1 MAEKN
6 ILTNKIICFKAILF
20 LLSIG
25 ISYLLFFKVFFNI
38 LPVYFGNM
46 ESLNKNIL
54 AFFIMLLA
62 IYILLK
68 MVFNFQSKW
77 DGYLLLFLYFF
88 VLVLGLL
95 RPDGAIY
102 VETMI
107 NFNLMSFI
115 NDLQM
120 NQISWLKFFINMIIF
135 MPLYF
140 LLTFIPIWNNFI
152 KRWIVFEIIIIIFEA
167 LQVFLHVGVFD
178 LADLILYNIGFF
190 IGAGIVIFF
199 QKMLAIYSKKGV
211 NI

>member
-6 ILTNKIICFKAILF
+6 ILTNKIICTKAILF

-46 ESLNKNIL
+46 ESLDKNIL

-77 DGYLLLFLYFF
+77 DGYLLLFLYVF

-120 NQISWLKFFINMIIF
+120 NQISWLIFFINMIIF

-140 LLTFIPIWNNFI
+140 LLAFIPIWNNFI

-178 LADLILYNIGFF
+178 LADLFLYNIGFF
-190 IGAGIVIFF
+190 IGAGIVVFF

-211 NI
+211 SI

>member
-6 ILTNKIICFKAILF
+6 ILTNKIICTKAILF

-88 VLVLGLL
+88 VVVLGLL

-102 VETMI
+102 VET
-107 NFNLMSFI
+107 
-115 NDLQM
+115 
-120 NQISWLKFFINMIIF
+120 MIIF

-190 IGAGIVIFF
+190 IGAGIVVFF
-199 QKMLAIYSKKGV
+199 QKMLAIYSKKGAS
-211 NI
+211 I

>member
-1 MAEKN
+1 
-6 ILTNKIICFKAILF
+6 
-20 LLSIG
+20 
-25 ISYLLFFKVFFNI
+25 
-38 LPVYFGNM
+38 M

-68 MVFNFQSKW
+68 TVFNFQSKW

-120 NQISWLKFFINMIIF
+120 NQISWLIFFINMIIF
-135 MPLYF
+135 IPLYF

-190 IGAGIVIFF
+190 IGAGIVVFFPENARYLF
-199 QKMLAIYSKKGV
+199 QKRSQYLGKKL
-211 NI
+211 ILYYYFCSLYQRECSIWKLCY

>member
-6 ILTNKIICFKAILF
+6 ISTKKIICTKAILF

-88 VLVLGLL
+88 VVVLGLL

-102 VETMI
+102 V
-107 NFNLMSFI
+107 
-115 NDLQM
+115 
-120 NQISWLKFFINMIIF
+120 
-135 MPLYF
+135 
-140 LLTFIPIWNNFI
+140 
-152 KRWIVFEIIIIIFEA
+152 
-167 LQVFLHVGVFD
+167 
-178 LADLILYNIGFF
+178 
-190 IGAGIVIFF
+190 
-199 QKMLAIYSKKGV
+199 
-211 NI
+211 

>member
-1 MAEKN
+1 MPEKN
-6 ILTNKIICFKAILF
+6 ISTKKIICTKAILF

-95 RPDGAIY
+95 RSDGAIY

-120 NQISWLKFFINMIIF
+120 NQISWLILFINMIIF

-199 QKMLAIYSKKGV
+199 QKMLVIYSKKGV

>member
-1 MAEKN
+1 
-6 ILTNKIICFKAILF
+6 
-20 LLSIG
+20 
-25 ISYLLFFKVFFNI
+25 
-38 LPVYFGNM
+38 M

-54 AFFIMLLA
+54 VFFIMLLA

-68 MVFNFQSKW
+68 TVFNFQSKW

-120 NQISWLKFFINMIIF
+120 NQISWLIFFINMIIF

-167 LQVFLHVGVFD
+167 LQVFIHVGVFD
-178 LADLILYNIGFF
+178 LVDLILYNIGFF
-190 IGAGIVIFF
+190 IGAGIVVFF
-199 QKMLAIYSKKGV
+199 QKMLAIYSKKGAS
-211 NI
+211 I

>member
-6 ILTNKIICFKAILF
+6 IWTNKIICTKAILF

-68 MVFNFQSKW
+68 MVFNFQSKR
-77 DGYLLLFLYFF
+77 DEYLLLFLYFF

-120 NQISWLKFFINMIIF
+120 NQISWLIFFINMIIF

-140 LLTFIPIWNNFI
+140 F
-152 KRWIVFEIIIIIFEA
+152 
-167 LQVFLHVGVFD
+167 
-178 LADLILYNIGFF
+178 ADFYPYMEQFYK
-190 IGAGIVIFF
+190 
-199 QKMLAIYSKKGV
+199 KMDCF
-211 NI
+211 

>member
-6 ILTNKIICFKAILF
+6 ILTNKIICTKAILF

-88 VLVLGLL
+88 VVVLGLL
-95 RPDGAIY
+95 RQDGAIY

-120 NQISWLKFFINMIIF
+120 NQISWLIFFINMIIF

-190 IGAGIVIFF
+190 IGAGIVVFF
-199 QKMLAIYSKKGV
+199 QKMLAIYSKKGAS
-211 NI
+211 I